1 MVNMADN
8 NTKHVKRKK
17 SLDNLTLALTD
28 QKTMQLMVS
37 SGKAT
42 QFARSN
48 KMKKQ
53 RQQRVDAHPQGV
65 GFNQEN
71 KREGK

>member
-1 MVNMADN
+1 MADN

-17 SLDNLTLALTD
+17 SLDNLTLAVTD

-42 QFARSN
+42 QFTRSNIMKEHRQQRADAYPQDARSN
-48 KMKKQ
+48 
-53 RQQRVDAHPQGV
+53 QG
-65 GFNQEN
+65 EN